1 MKKIGLVLALSAMLF
16 IPAMAQNVE
25 VEALS
30 DFTTDNPPKVFSV
43 KLVQSVG
50 TDKGV
55 IERGSI
61 IEGKI
66 TAKDAKRLKRD
77 ATFSFVPTTLTEPNG
92 NVIRVK
98 RNYIG
103 KYSKGL
109 DKGQIAKTAAL
120 SAGNF
125 VVKGFSTGF
134 TAIEGAVKNEQG
146 NVLKSSAVAV
156 YESSPLSYVEKGDAL
171 VIKEGEHFYI
181 NFKLK
186 DDDED

>member
-1 MKKIGLVLALSAMLF
+1 MKKLGLLLTMIAMLSV
-16 IPAMAQNVE
+16 PAYAKNVE

-30 DFTTDNPPKVFSV
+30 DFTTDNPPKTFAV
-43 KLVQSVG
+43 KIVEPIG
-50 TDKGV
+50 TEKGI
-55 IERGSI
+55 IERGSV

-92 NVIRVK
+92 NIIKVK
-98 RNYIG
+98 RNYVG
-103 KYSKGL
+103 KYSKSL
-109 DKGQIAKTAAL
+109 DKGQLAKTAVL

-134 TAIEGAVKNEQG
+134 TAIEGAIKNEQG
-146 NVLKSSAVAV
+146 NVLKSSAVAL
-156 YESSPLSYVEKGDAL
+156 YEKSPLSYVEKGDVL